1 MSQNALARNWRTRSA
16 ALLTVLAML
25 IAPLCASTCATQACA
40 SSSGSTAVEG
50 DACHRSSVNK
60 GSAQQMGIAPLRM
73 CVSSELPTFALN
85 ETKKSP
91 ELRDRTAAHVDS
103 GFAPAAHAARLARNA
118 SFCFPDK
125 GGSRLRDSAAVSAV
139 LRI

>member
-1 MSQNALARNWRTRSA
+1 VNQNAPARNWRTQSA
-16 ALLTVLAML
+16 AVLTVLAML
-25 IAPLCASTCATQACA
+25 IAPLCASTCAAQACA

-50 DACHRSSVNK
+50 DACHRSSVDK
-60 GSAQQMGIAPLRM
+60 GSAQQMGIAPLHM

-103 GFAPAAHAARLARNA
+103 GFAPAAHAARLALNA
-118 SFCFPDK
+118 SFCFSDK
-125 GGSRLRDSAAVSAV
+125 GGSRLKDSFTVSAV